1 MVFFSRMRL
10 CDCDVGAI
18 VPNFYFRDRSIL
30 QDSLSLSL
38 SLSLSRGVLSRWR
51 VATAVGSMVIGSG
64 SRTTGQDTQQQQQQ
78 QQQQPQQREIR

>member
-1 MVFFSRMRL
+1 MTGSFYLKKNSIVSSLPFFFKKVFIWFTFFDDLAASEMVFFSRMRL

-38 SLSLSRGVLSRWR
+38 SLSLSRGVLSR
-51 VATAVGSMVIGSG
+51 
-64 SRTTGQDTQQQQQQ
+64 
-78 QQQQPQQREIR
+78 